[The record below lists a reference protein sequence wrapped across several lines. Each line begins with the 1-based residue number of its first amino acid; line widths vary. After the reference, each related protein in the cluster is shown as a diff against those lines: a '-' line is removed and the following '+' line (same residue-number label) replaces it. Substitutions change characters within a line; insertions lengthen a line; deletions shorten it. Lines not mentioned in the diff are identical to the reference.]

1 MLITHTNWKE
11 YHSKNLHSS
20 SFHISLANI
29 VFCHFYRKPITLTNL
44 RKYLAKNTPFQQSN
58 CYSTNLPWS
67 KKRSAHL
74 CKILQNM
81 WQKQGSNT
89 HLLTIVSICGSP
101 STHSK
106 DKISSIE
113 SGRFKY
119 FSNCFISP
127 SITSGKKELNQLL
140 MKQADHIISTHAI
153 SITPN

>member
-1 MLITHTNWKE
+1 MSSRSFLFWHHLRKKCNIESFLLITHTNWKE

-20 SFHISLANI
+20 SIHISLANI
-29 VFCHFYRKPITLTNL
+29 VFCHFSRKPITLTN
-44 RKYLAKNTPFQQSN
+44 S
-58 CYSTNLPWS
+58 NLPWA

-106 DKISSIE
+106 DKSSSIE

-127 SITSGKKELNQLL
+127 SITSGKKELN
-140 MKQADHIISTHAI
+140 
-153 SITPN
+153 